1 MNKKII
7 ITILLALIAM
17 AVQAQTN
24 TSALLRGRIVN
35 VPKEFEDRLS
45 LHYYDPLQTI
55 SSNDVPLQLDSLGRF
70 EVEVPLM
77 DTAPVA
83 IVWTVLLLSP
93 GETYDVEMD
102 GATGSVVVK
111 GRDAALTNEVIQH
124 QPMACIWDMEAM
136 KDEPD
141 AFVMDAAKKEQKRLE
156 AANDSIQKV
165 FGLSKQWRD
174 YARYRI
180 MSTLAYYL
188 VQRRFVD
195 ATVRKSADGKL
206 WQWLHDNFIY
216 QMPRPFTLIQD
227 HLGYIIMNY
236 AMELVSPRSRK
247 GFNLRGIDTAI
258 SIALEQQADGTIRR
272 SKTFADS
279 LRTLRTM
286 LHEYKALADAGTP
299 DSLLANHSFAKVVP
313 QYFSDTYLMGLFR
326 NGAVGERE
334 TVEDIHRVASLDM
347 PDNIRDYVR
356 AVLLYSLIEQYHA
369 PLNPTLLS
377 LATEV
382 KNDYFRNRII
392 EQSNRYHNLALQ
404 SDYEASLMPNDP
416 LSGLTDG
423 KEIFS
428 RIIKPYR
435 GRILFIDFWGTWCAP
450 CKADLKNHTRPLH
463 QALKDLP
470 VTYLYLC
477 NGSTT
482 EAWRSTIAEYSL
494 TGEHLVHY
502 NLSAAQ
508 QSAVENYL
516 EVHKFPT
523 YIIFDHNGQRVTTPD
538 NEPRPY
544 NPEAVRRMML
554 ELIDK
559 K

>member
-83 IVWTVLLLSP
+83 IVWIVLLLSP

-195 ATVRKSADGKL
+195 ATVRQSADGKL

-216 QMPRPFTLIQD
+216 QMPCPFTLIQD

-236 AMELVSPRSRK
+236 AMELVSPRSPRDSTCVASTPPSASRW
-247 GFNLRGIDTAI
+247 NSRPTAP
-258 SIALEQQADGTIRR
+258 S
-272 SKTFADS
+272 
-279 LRTLRTM
+279 
-286 LHEYKALADAGTP
+286 
-299 DSLLANHSFAKVVP
+299 
-313 QYFSDTYLMGLFR
+313 
-326 NGAVGERE
+326 GAVKPLPTAFARSARCS
-334 TVEDIHRVASLDM
+334 T
-347 PDNIRDYVR
+347 NIKLLPMQ
-356 AVLLYSLIEQYHA
+356 VLL
-369 PLNPTLLS
+369 T
-377 LATEV
+377 
-382 KNDYFRNRII
+382 
-392 EQSNRYHNLALQ
+392 
-404 SDYEASLMPNDP
+404 
-416 LSGLTDG
+416 
-423 KEIFS
+423 
-428 RIIKPYR
+428 PY
-435 GRILFIDFWGTWCAP
+435 
-450 CKADLKNHTRPLH
+450 
-463 QALKDLP
+463 
-470 VTYLYLC
+470 
-477 NGSTT
+477 
-482 EAWRSTIAEYSL
+482 
-494 TGEHLVHY
+494 
-502 NLSAAQ
+502 
-508 QSAVENYL
+508 
-516 EVHKFPT
+516 
-523 YIIFDHNGQRVTTPD
+523 
-538 NEPRPY
+538 
-544 NPEAVRRMML
+544 
-554 ELIDK
+554 
-559 K
+559 